1 MQVRCGSEGLVL
13 LQTEVRKRER
23 ETEGRKRE
31 GRREEWSVGK
41 KKKSFSFYKR
51 KEEISK
57 KKKVQDSTM
66 LPHKHISEQ
75 IRDQNVSI
83 IC

>member
-31 GRREEWSVGK
+31 GRREEWCVGEK
-41 KKKSFSFYKR
+41 KKRVVVFIKK

-57 KKKVQDSTM
+57 KKNGSRFNNA
-66 LPHKHISEQ
+66 SA
-75 IRDQNVSI
+75 
-83 IC
+83 